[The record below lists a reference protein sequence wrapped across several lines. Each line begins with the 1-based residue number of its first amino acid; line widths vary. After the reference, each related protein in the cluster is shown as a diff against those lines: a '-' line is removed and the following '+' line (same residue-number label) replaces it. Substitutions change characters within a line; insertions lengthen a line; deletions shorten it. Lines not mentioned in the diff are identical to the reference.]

1 MTEIDNKFKV
11 ALLSEIR
18 HRKLNFTV
26 IMDGNL
32 MNFCG
37 PIVQEWMMAEIV
49 ECIVVN
55 SLATQTVVIMTLL
68 RLN

>member
-37 PIVQEWMMAEIV
+37 PIMQEWMRNPAEIV
-49 ECIVVN
+49 E
-55 SLATQTVVIMTLL
+55 
-68 RLN
+68 